1 MASQFNKFFL
11 ACLTIF
17 ICPKNGHFNGE
28 NRFDNDKTWAADALL
43 AAGAQR
49 AQSTAEWMMEAAV
62 GG

>member
-1 MASQFNKFFL
+1 
-11 ACLTIF
+11 LTIF